1 MSWNEEFEDTDDQ
14 VDTIA
19 CSNCRVE
26 IYDEAEQCPH
36 CGEYVSL
43 ATSPFAAKPFWV
55 RCLMVM
61 IIIFLIAAFVLPF
74 CGIF

>member
-1 MSWNEEFEDTDDQ
+1 MSWNEEFEDSDDQ

-19 CSNCRVE
+19 CRNCHIE
-26 IYDEAEQCPH
+26 IYDEAERCPH
-36 CGEYVSL
+36 CGEYVS
-43 ATSPFAAKPFWV
+43 AGTSPFASKPFWV

-74 CGIF
+74 FGIF